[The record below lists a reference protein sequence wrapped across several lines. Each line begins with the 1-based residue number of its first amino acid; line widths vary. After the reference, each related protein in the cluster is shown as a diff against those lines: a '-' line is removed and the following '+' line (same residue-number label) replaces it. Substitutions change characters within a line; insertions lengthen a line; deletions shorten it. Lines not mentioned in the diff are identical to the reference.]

1 MLSLDIVLE
10 ELIKQLLDGDINFVQ
25 FIVQKLF
32 LKIIGLTYINF
43 NFIPCK
49 EFTKMVTINFF
60 FVNLISKLWK
70 AYQQWQFFL
79 VKMLPHLNVEVLIF
93 SWSILLTSHKFINM
107 LQVILE
113 IRRKRV
119 STPPRSTYKRF
130 KVNLSR
136 SKIVCFICFNKNS
149 LKIIKNAIYSS

>member
-1 MLSLDIVLE
+1 MIKVILSLDIVLE

-60 FVNLISKLWK
+60 FVNLST
-70 AYQQWQFFL
+70 
-79 VKMLPHLNVEVLIF
+79 MTIF
-93 SWSILLTSHKFINM
+93 PCEDASIF
-107 LQVILE
+107 
-113 IRRKRV
+113 KR
-119 STPPRSTYKRF
+119 RSTNIFLKH
-130 KVNLSR
+130 
-136 SKIVCFICFNKNS
+136 IVDQP
-149 LKIIKNAIYSS
+149 